1 MITVGAFEAKT
12 KFSELLDRVERGEEV
27 VVTRHGKAVAR
38 IVPDERPDADAAR
51 KARAAEALTRI
62 AALREHLRAKGVSFT
77 LDEILSAR
85 DEGRR

>member
-27 VVTRHGKAVAR
+27 VITRHGKPIARLTELAGEDRALQVDNALARLDAVR
-38 IVPDERPDADAAR
+38 E
-51 KARAAEALTRI
+51 K
-62 AALREHLRAKGVSFT
+62 LRRQGVSFSFE
-77 LDEILSAR
+77 DVVSAR